1 MKMLFF
7 ENKHKLSLVKRV
19 YAHRTLWEKDLES
32 RIETLFWNKGALLE
46 DYENL
51 FKYWAIKNTNTKM
64 TIKKVPKCMYVGDP
78 KVYEWRLNIK
88 YGRRLVVSISEP
100 FKDKKNEKMSKLR

>member
-19 YAHRTLWEKDLES
+19 YAYRTLWEKDLES
-32 RIETLFWNKGALLE
+32 RIETLFNTKGASLE
-46 DYENL
+46 EFENL
-51 FKYWAIKNTNTKM
+51 FKYWVAKNPNTKM
-64 TIKKVPKCMYVGDP
+64 TIEKVPKCRYIGDP

-100 FKDKKNEKMSKLR
+100 FKPKK